1 MRKDKK
7 VIEHLEGELQKASE
21 TIGDLLK
28 QNATNEETIK
38 RLYSELDSMD
48 EKYSVLLQRYI
59 STMEKAINLPKP
71 KVENKPDLQVVN
83 IFQEFDALIT
93 KWFEDNYLDAY
104 LWEGFAKL
112 KIKYLG
118 DEENE

>member
-7 VIEHLEGELQKASE
+7 VIEHLEGELLKASE

-28 QNATNEETIK
+28 QNVTNEETIK

-93 KWFEDNYLDAY
+93 KWFEDNYLDVY

>member
-1 MRKDKK
+1 MRKNKK
-7 VIEHLEGELQKASE
+7 VIEHLEGELLKASK

-28 QNATNEETIK
+28 QKAMNEDTIK
-38 RLYSELDSMD
+38 QLNVELDRMD

-83 IFQEFDALIT
+83 IFHEFDALIT

-112 KIKYLG
+112 KNKYLG
-118 DEENE
+118 DEKDE